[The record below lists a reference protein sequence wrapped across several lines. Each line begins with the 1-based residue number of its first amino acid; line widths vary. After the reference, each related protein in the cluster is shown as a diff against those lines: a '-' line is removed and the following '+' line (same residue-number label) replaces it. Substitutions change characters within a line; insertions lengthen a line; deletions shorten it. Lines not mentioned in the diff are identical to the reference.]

1 MFSYNLKHLREGFS
15 MSQAALADLLG
26 VSRSTVANW
35 ECGIREP
42 NISML
47 IKLSKVL
54 NTSVDWLI
62 GA

>member
-1 MFSYNLKHLREGFS
+1 MFSHNLKYLREGFS
-15 MSQAALADLLG
+15 MSQTALADLLG
-26 VSRSTVANW
+26 VSRSTVSNW

-42 NISML
+42 NIQML